1 MQHSNEIDHRSYLGK
16 NRIQSPLIM
25 TVGDFELSLL
35 PPTSYDVKYVPSDP
49 IIGYAFDSQEGMHG
63 FASDKVKPYQ
73 ARANGVA
80 FLPADCEVISR
91 SKKGGEYLNIKI
103 RGTTSKELLPL
114 NQFTDHVDPRIIPT
128 AERLR
133 RMMIAD
139 KMFDLLEFDEQ
150 ITKLCF
156 YISSTQQFL
165 KEKTSGRWMTSR
177 RLKNVDEFIEVE
189 MASQLKVK
197 DVAGMLG
204 LSEGFFNRSFKAAMG
219 KTPHRYILDRRIAK
233 ARELI
238 IATNN
243 KLADIA
249 LDCGFSSQAHMTTQ
263 LKRSVGLTPAE
274 LRNEQVR

>member
-1 MQHSNEIDHRSYLGK
+1 MQHSNETVHQYCLGK
-16 NRIQSPLIM
+16 SRIQAPLIM
-25 TVGDFELSLL
+25 TVGDYELSLL

-103 RGTTSKELLPL
+103 RGTNTKELQLQ
-114 NQFTDHVDPRIIPT
+114 NQFTDLVDPIVIPT
-128 AERLR
+128 AECLR
-133 RMMIAD
+133 RMMLSNLI
-139 KMFDLLEFDEQ
+139 FDPLEYDEQ
-150 ITKLCF
+150 ITKLCT
-156 YISSTQQFL
+156 YISNLPDLQREQS
-165 KEKTSGRWMTSR
+165 SARWMTKR

-219 KTPHRYILDRRIAK
+219 KTPHRYILDRRTAK

-249 LDCGFSSQAHMTTQ
+249 IDCGFSSQAHLTTQ

-274 LRNEQVR
+274 LRNERVR

>member
-1 MQHSNEIDHRSYLGK
+1 MQHSNETDHRDHLRK
-16 NRIQSPLIM
+16 RRIQIPRIM

-35 PPTSYDVKYVPSDP
+35 PPTSYDVKYIPSDP
-49 IIGYAFDSQEGMHG
+49 IIGFAFDSQEGMHG
-63 FASDKVKPYQ
+63 FASDKVKPFR

-91 SKKGGEYLNIKI
+91 SKKGGEYLNIII
-103 RGTTSKELLPL
+103 RGTPSKELQLQ
-114 NQFTDHVDPRIIPT
+114 NQFTDLVDSIVIPT
-128 AERLR
+128 AECLR
-133 RMMIAD
+133 RMMISNL
-139 KMFDLLEFDEQ
+139 MFDPLEYDEQ
-150 ITKLCF
+150 ITKLCA
-156 YISSTQQFL
+156 YISSSSEMQREQ
-165 KEKTSGRWMTSR
+165 SSARWMTKR

-219 KTPHRYILDRRIAK
+219 KTPHRYILDRRRAK

-249 LDCGFSSQAHMTTQ
+249 IDCGFSSQAHMTTQ
-263 LKRSVGLTPAE
+263 IKRSVGLTPAE
-274 LRNEQVR
+274 LRNERVR